1 MICIR
6 QDSSIDS
13 MVPRCSVHT
22 SIVSDPRKE
31 ALTQPLHT
39 VSALAWILKFEV
51 FGYEAHQYF
60 NTVSPLHPFLSI
72 NVRFLHIVILG
83 PAIFFSN

>member
-1 MICIR
+1 
-6 QDSSIDS
+6 

-31 ALTQPLHT
+31 TLTQPFHT
-39 VSALAWILKFEV
+39 VSALVWILRFEV

-60 NTVSPLHPFLSI
+60 HTVSPLYPFFSI

-83 PAIFFSN
+83 FIFFSN

>member
-1 MICIR
+1 
-6 QDSSIDS
+6 

-22 SIVSDPRKE
+22 SIVADPRKE
-31 ALTQPLHT
+31 TLTQPLHT
-39 VSALAWILKFEV
+39 IRALVWILRFEV

-60 NTVSPLHPFLSI
+60 NSVSPLYPFLSI

-83 PAIFFSN
+83 LSSFSAINPV